1 MSVVYL
7 QLGSN
12 LGDRKYLLRR
22 ALAEIEFFL
31 GNIINK
37 SNIYE
42 SSPWGLDE
50 QLYYLNQ
57 IVLVETSYTANEV
70 LANILN
76 IETLIGRKRNNK
88 WGARLIDIDIIFYDN
103 QIINTPA
110 LCVPHKYMHE
120 RNFVLVP
127 LSEIASNYIHPIYN
141 KTVGI
146 LLQECK
152 DSGKVTKY
160 EI

>member
-1 MSVVYL
+1 M
-7 QLGSN
+7 
-12 LGDRKYLLRR
+12 
-22 ALAEIEFFL
+22 
-31 GNIINK
+31 
-37 SNIYE
+37 
-42 SSPWGLDE
+42 
-50 QLYYLNQ
+50 
-57 IVLVETSYTANEV
+57 
-70 LANILN
+70 
-76 IETLIGRKRNNK
+76 
-88 WGARLIDIDIIFYDN
+88 
-103 QIINTPA
+103 

-146 LLQECK
+146 LLQECQ